1 MVQRYFIEIAYD
13 GTAYHGWQVQTN
25 ASSIQQMINEC
36 LTTILR
42 RQIFI
47 QGAGRTD
54 TGVHARQT
62 FAHFDL
68 DIPIVENFI
77 NKCNSLLA
85 KDIQIIN
92 CFKVVKDAHCRFD
105 ALSRT
110 YEYFISKSK
119 NPFYLNKAFYFYKD
133 LDIELM
139 NQASKLLLETTDFTS
154 FSKLNTQTKTNN
166 CKLHSAKWFS
176 KNELLIFEI
185 KADRFLRNMV
195 RSLVGTILEL
205 GVGKISIDE
214 FEKIINSKDRSKAG
228 FSVPACGLYLKRVE
242 YPSNVWA

>member
-1 MVQRYFIEIAYD
+1 
-13 GTAYHGWQVQTN
+13 
-25 ASSIQQMINEC
+25 
-36 LTTILR
+36 
-42 RQIFI
+42 
-47 QGAGRTD
+47 
-54 TGVHARQT
+54 
-62 FAHFDL
+62 
-68 DIPIVENFI
+68 
-77 NKCNSLLA
+77 
-85 KDIQIIN
+85 
-92 CFKVVKDAHCRFD
+92 
-105 ALSRT
+105 
-110 YEYFISKSK
+110 
-119 NPFYLNKAFYFYKD
+119 
-133 LDIELM
+133 
-139 NQASKLLLETTDFTS
+139 LLETTDFTS